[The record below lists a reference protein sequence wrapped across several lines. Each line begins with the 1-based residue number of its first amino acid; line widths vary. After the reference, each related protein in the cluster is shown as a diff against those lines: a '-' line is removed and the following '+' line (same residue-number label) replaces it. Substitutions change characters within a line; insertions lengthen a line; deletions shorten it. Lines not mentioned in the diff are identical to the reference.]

1 MASLNIDVGSAA
13 NANDGAT
20 LRDAFI
26 NVRKMFAE
34 IYGITY
40 SNDNPQSIAGT
51 TLAIK
56 AAQLSNTITPAS
68 SNDGYVLT
76 YDHSSGGFTLEQKFD
91 GDITG
96 IVAGNG
102 LTGDATSGDAT
113 LNVVGGDGIT
123 ANANEIEVSVD
134 DSTIELS
141 ATSGSGTVR
150 IKDLG
155 VATGKIANDAVTPA
169 KISII
174 DDSAAATSA
183 HILIGDGSDFGNVAV
198 SGDVAIA
205 ANGATTIQAGA
216 VENTMLAD
224 NAVDHDEL
232 AARYTTIPADI
243 TTTTGTINLDCASNA
258 NFRLTGNL
266 GTCTFNLQTMKT
278 GQVVEVLCDGS
289 DLSSAAITLQSTFTT
304 ENINKIGTTN
314 FQGSKKNLFVFSC
327 LDDTDGD
334 AHINYTVNEVD
345 VDDTSQP

>member
-1 MASLNIDVGSAA
+1 MASLDLNVGSAA

-26 NVRKMFAE
+26 NVRKMFAD

-40 SNDNPQSIAGT
+40 SSDTQNISGT

-68 SNDGYVLT
+68 GNDGYVLT

-123 ANANEIEVSVD
+123 ANADEIEVTVD

-141 ATSGSGTVR
+141 ATSGSGAVR

-155 VATGKIANDAVTPA
+155 VTTAKLAADAVNGDKIADDAINSEHYTDG
-169 KISII
+169 SI
-174 DDSAAATSA
+174 DTA
-183 HILIGDGSDFGNVAV
+183 HI
-198 SGDVAIA
+198 
-205 ANGATTIQAGA
+205 
-216 VENTMLAD
+216 AD
-224 NAVDHDEL
+224 DNITHAKLEG
-232 AARYTTIPADI
+232 RYTTIPADI
-243 TTTTGTINLDCASNA
+243 STTTGTINLDCASNA
-258 NFRLTGNL
+258 NFRLIGNL
-266 GTCTFNLQTMKT
+266 GTCTFNLQNMKT

-289 DLSSAAITLQSTFTT
+289 DLSSANITLDTTFTSDT
-304 ENINKIGTTN
+304 INKVGTTN

-334 AHINYTVNEVD
+334 AFINYTVNEVD
-345 VDDTSQP
+345 ADTSQP

>member
-1 MASLNIDVGSAA
+1 MASLNLNVGTAA

-20 LRDAFI
+20 LRDAVI
-26 NVRKMFAE
+26 NVRKMFAD

-40 SNDNPQSIAGT
+40 SSDTQNISGT

-68 SNDGYVLT
+68 GNDGYVLT

-123 ANANEIEVSVD
+123 ANANEIEVAVD

-155 VATGKIANDAVTPA
+155 VATGKIAADAVNGDKIADDSINSEHYVDGSIDTAHIADLQVTTA
-169 KISII
+169 KIAADSITNAKLGVEYTAS
-174 DDSAAATSA
+174 SALTSGTAVAVDTSLGDVFTMTAAHSHTFNFTNVVVGDVKTLEITGSGGSLTSA
-183 HILIGDGSDFGNVAV
+183 FGT
-198 SGDVAIA
+198 S
-205 ANGATTIQAGA
+205 NGASA
-216 VENTMLAD
+216 
-224 NAVDHDEL
+224 
-232 AARYTTIPADI
+232 
-243 TTTTGTINLDCASNA
+243 
-258 NFRLTGNL
+258 
-266 GTCTFNLQTMKT
+266 TF
-278 GQVVEVLCDGS
+278 
-289 DLSSAAITLQSTFTT
+289 
-304 ENINKIGTTN
+304 NKIGGTY
-314 FQGSKKNLFVFSC
+314 S
-327 LDDTDGD
+327 D
-334 AHINYTVNEVD
+334 AAAKQIIQIKWTAVNNAWYQI
-345 VDDTSQP
+345 SQIAS

>member
-1 MASLNIDVGSAA
+1 MASLDLNVGSAA

-26 NVRKMFAE
+26 NVRKMFAD

-40 SNDNPQSIAGT
+40 SSDTQDISGT

-68 SNDGYVLT
+68 GNDGYVLT

-123 ANANEIEVSVD
+123 ANADEVEVTVD

-141 ATSGSGTVR
+141 ATNGSGAVR

-155 VATGKIANDAVTPA
+155 VTTAKLAADAVNGDKIADDAINSEHYTDG
-169 KISII
+169 SI
-174 DDSAAATSA
+174 DTA
-183 HILIGDGSDFGNVAV
+183 HI
-198 SGDVAIA
+198 
-205 ANGATTIQAGA
+205 
-216 VENTMLAD
+216 AD
-224 NAVDHDEL
+224 DNITHAKLEG
-232 AARYTTIPADI
+232 RYTTIPADI
-243 TTTTGTINLDCASNA
+243 TTTTGIINLACDSNA

-266 GTCTFNLQTMKT
+266 GTCTFNLQNMKT

-289 DLSSAAITLQSTFTT
+289 DLSSAAITLTSTFTT

-334 AHINYTVNEVD
+334 AIINYTVNEVD
-345 VDDTSQP
+345 VDDTDQP